1 MILNRIRTLF
11 VVLGLMLP
19 PAAMVNQA
27 AKSAGITATVSPAN
41 PTVGVTTVSITGTAS
56 AGATVSDTST
66 FPDGTAH
73 TFLVKADSNG
83 KYTDGPFS
91 LQQLGTFH
99 DVLQDRATGASITI
113 SYAGLGDFSVTVVPA
128 SQQAA
133 KGQTVKFSVTFTS
146 VAGFEGGVV
155 PAALHWSDI
164 PGATAWWSVPSAF
177 VPSRLSASAIL
188 MIRTS
193 ANTPAGKYENISVQ
207 GSNGSVTHA
216 APAKLSLTVN

>member
-1 MILNRIRTLF
+1 MILNRIRTMF

-19 PAAMVNQA
+19 PAVMVNQA
-27 AKSAGITATVSPAN
+27 RKSGGITATVSPTN
-41 PTVGVTTVSITGTAS
+41 PTVGVTTVSIVGTAS
-56 AGATVSDTST
+56 PGATVSDTSA

-83 KYTDGPFS
+83 KYTDGPFV

-99 DVLQDRATGASITI
+99 DVLQDRATGASIAI
-113 SYAGLGDFSVTVVPA
+113 AYAGLGDFSVAVDSTSRQV
-128 SQQAA
+128 A
-133 KGQTVKFSVTFTS
+133 KGQTANFSVTFTS

-155 PAALHWSDI
+155 PTALHWSDI
-164 PGATAWWSVPSAF
+164 PGATAWWSEPSVF
-177 VPSRLSASAIL
+177 VPSRLSASATL

-193 ANTPAGKYENISVQ
+193 ADTPAGTYEKIVVQ